1 MDKEVLVFIQS
12 IAGWVIVTLL
22 AIIAYFLRDSNHKM
36 TAQIEALNEIMR
48 NFEMRFIKK
57 DSTDDVRWSNSED
70 RHEVIS
76 NRLTEHGKKL
86 DQHEVEISVLK
97 ERTKYTKL
105 Q

>member
-1 MDKEVLVFIQS
+1 MDKEVLMFIQS
-12 IAGWVIVTLL
+12 ISGWIIVALL
-22 AIIAYFLRDSNHKM
+22 GIIAYFLRDSNHKM
-36 TAQIEALNEIMR
+36 TAQIEALNDIMR
-48 NFEMRFIKK
+48 SFEMRFIKK
-57 DSTDDVRWSNSED
+57 DSTDDIKWTNCED
-70 RHEVIS
+70 RHETIS